1 MDLLQKIRTIPAE
14 PGVYLYKNAEGEVIY
29 VGKAKNLRSRVGSY
43 FHEGRWE
50 DAKTGT
56 LVREAADVEYIVV
69 ANNKEALALENN
81 LIKQRK
87 PRFNILLRDDKTY
100 PYVKLTLAERW
111 PRVYVTR
118 RLLKDGAAYYGPYF
132 PANLAYRIVDLIHRN
147 FLIPSC
153 KVDLTRL
160 HPRACLQY
168 YIKRCLGPCVKDL
181 TTADVYQEAVRDVKL
196 FLEGRPT
203 DLSKSL
209 HERMQQAA
217 AAQEYERAARY
228 RDLISTVETLQ
239 ERQRIASAEGDDAD
253 VFGYH
258 FENGM
263 LAVNLFHMRSGK
275 MVDRREFFWE
285 DLPEFTSQE
294 RSSDAHVQ
302 TSDAHV
308 QTNDADVQTGDAH
321 AGTSDAHVGTGALAR
336 PGERSSPAPLAGS
349 AHELEAE
356 TSLAAL
362 GDGRGRPSL
371 HAPIANDFHPGE
383 FFSALLK
390 QLYIAPPYVPRNLY
404 TPVDFEDR
412 EELEDLLSEQ
422 NAGEGARATRVHIL
436 VPLRGDKR
444 SLIDLAGNNAKQSYD
459 QRFRILKPNARKI
472 QEELQEVLSMPEL
485 PRRIEC
491 FDISHIQGAETVAS
505 MVVWEDGKM
514 KKSDYR
520 KFIIRTVEGVDDFA
534 SMREVVTRRYKRI
547 QDEKKAMPSLVL
559 IDGGLGQLHAAAAA
573 LDALEIINQ
582 PLAAIAK
589 REEIL
594 YVYGQ
599 EKDPIALDHHSPV
612 LHLIQLI
619 RDEAHRFAV
628 TFHRKRRQM
637 RDRSTELL
645 EVPGVGAS
653 TTRRLLEHFGSVQA
667 VKQADSSALSAV
679 VTRVQAEAIRDH
691 FRK

>member
-1 MDLLQKIRTIPAE
+1 MDLLQKIRTIPTE

-29 VGKAKNLRSRVGSY
+29 VGKAKNLRSRVASY

-50 DAKTGT
+50 DSKTGT
-56 LVREAADVEYIVV
+56 LVREAVDVDYIVV

-100 PYVKLTLAERW
+100 PYVKLTLSERT

-118 RLLKDGAAYYGPYF
+118 RLRKDGSAYYGPYF

-153 KVDLTRL
+153 KVDLTRF
-160 HPRACLQY
+160 HPRPCLQY
-168 YIKRCLGPCVKDL
+168 YIKRCLGPCVKEL
-181 TTADVYQEAVRDVKL
+181 TTPEAYQEAVRDVKL

-203 DLSKSL
+203 DLSRSL
-209 HERMQQAA
+209 HQRMEKAA

-228 RDLISTVETLQ
+228 RDLISTVEQLQ
-239 ERQRIASAEGDDAD
+239 ERQRIAAAEGDDAD

-258 FENGM
+258 YENGM
-263 LAVNLFHMRSGK
+263 LAVNLFHMRGGRV
-275 MVDRREFFWE
+275 VDRREFFWE
-285 DLPEFTSQE
+285 DLPEFAEADAPMEPSSFDCHSE
-294 RSSDAHVQ
+294 RSEEP
-302 TSDAHV
+302 
-308 QTNDADVQTGDAH
+308 
-321 AGTSDAHVGTGALAR
+321 ALSRRAKG
-336 PGERSSPAPLAGS
+336 PMQSAGS
-349 AHELEAE
+349 IGLPGDSIGPSARKGRGPQDDR
-356 TSLAAL
+356 AL
-362 GDGRGRPSL
+362 GT
-371 HAPIANDFHPGE
+371 DFHPGE

-390 QLYIAPPYVPRNLY
+390 QLYIGQPYVPRNLY
-404 TPVDFEDR
+404 VPVDFEDC
-412 EELEDLLSEQ
+412 EALADLLSDQLAEK
-422 NAGEGARATRVHIL
+422 AHGARVHIL
-436 VPLRGDKR
+436 VPRRGDKR
-444 SLIDLAGNNAKQSYD
+444 ALIDLAGTNAKQSYD
-459 QRFRILKPNARKI
+459 QRFRVLKPNAKAI
-472 QEELQEVLSMPEL
+472 QEELQEAIGL
-485 PRRIEC
+485 PDLPKRIEC

-505 MVVWEDGKM
+505 MVVWEDGRM

-534 SMREVVTRRYKRI
+534 SMREVVTRRYKRL
-547 QDEKKAMPSLVL
+547 QQEEKPMPSLVL
-559 IDGGLGQLHAAAAA
+559 IDGGLGQLHAAAEA
-573 LDALEIINQ
+573 LESLEIINQ

-599 EKDPIALDHHSPV
+599 EKDPLALDHHSPV

-645 EVPGVGAS
+645 EIPGVGES
-653 TTRRLLEHFGSVQA
+653 TTRRLLEHFGSLQA
-667 VKQADSSALSAV
+667 VKQADPAALSAV
-679 VTRVQAEAIRDH
+679 VTRVQAEAISNH

>member
-1 MDLLQKIRTIPAE
+1 MDLLQKIRTIPTE

-29 VGKAKNLRSRVGSY
+29 VGKAKNLRSRVASY

-56 LVREAADVEYIVV
+56 LVREAVDVDYIVV

-100 PYVKLTLAERW
+100 PYVKLTLSERW

-118 RLLKDGAAYYGPYF
+118 RLRKDGGAYYGPYF

-153 KVDLTRL
+153 KVDLTRF
-160 HPRACLQY
+160 HPRPCLQY
-168 YIKRCLGPCVKDL
+168 YIKRCLGPCVKEL
-181 TTADVYQEAVRDVKL
+181 TTPEAYQEAVRDVKL

-203 DLSKSL
+203 DLARSL
-209 HERMQQAA
+209 HQRMEQAA

-228 RDLISTVETLQ
+228 RDLISTVEQLQ
-239 ERQRIASAEGDDAD
+239 ERQRIAAAEGDDAD

-258 FENGM
+258 YENDM
-263 LAVNLFHMRSGK
+263 LAINLFHMRSGK

-285 DLPEFTSQE
+285 DLPELDTALDPSDTTCHSE
-294 RSSDAHVQ
+294 RSEGPVYS
-302 TSDAHV
+302 
-308 QTNDADVQTGDAH
+308 ADNAEAAGKYTGPSARKERGPQDDKV
-321 AGTSDAHVGTGALAR
+321 AGAR
-336 PGERSSPAPLAGS
+336 
-349 AHELEAE
+349 
-356 TSLAAL
+356 
-362 GDGRGRPSL
+362 
-371 HAPIANDFHPGE
+371 FHPGE

-390 QLYIAPPYVPRNLY
+390 QLYIGQPYVPRNLY
-404 TPVDFEDR
+404 IPVDFEDR
-412 EELEDLLSEQ
+412 EALEDLLSEQ
-422 NAGEGARATRVHIL
+422 VAGGDSRAARVHIL
-436 VPLRGDKR
+436 VPQRGDKR
-444 SLIDLAGNNAKQSYD
+444 ALIDLAGTNAKQSYD
-459 QRFRILKPNARKI
+459 QRFRVLKPNARKI
-472 QEELQEVLSMPEL
+472 QEELQEALGL
-485 PRRIEC
+485 PDLPKRIEC

-505 MVVWEDGKM
+505 MVVWEDGRM

-534 SMREVVTRRYKRI
+534 SMREVVTRRYKRL
-547 QDEKKAMPSLVL
+547 QQEEKPMPSLVL
-559 IDGGLGQLHAAAAA
+559 IDGGLGQLHAAAEA
-573 LDALEIINQ
+573 LESLEIINQ

-645 EVPGVGAS
+645 EIPGVGES
-653 TTRRLLEHFGSVQA
+653 TTRRLLEHFGSLQA
-667 VKQADSSALSAV
+667 VKQADAAALSAV
-679 VTRVQAEAIRDH
+679 VTRGQAEAISSH